1 MSIQPKSFFVSD
13 FYVFFL
19 DFRVRQGHFY
29 NFTELPLCFG
39 IILKYEACFL
49 SFAVSVLLD
58 FDQDL
63 ASLSLSLSSLLN
75 FDSPPW
81 IFSPAGVL
89 FWREALGHEFRE
101 FIGTRLPQPPQS
113 LTRVPYTLHFT
124 CAFCTCCYFGVLF
137 LIASDIAPFLLCS
150 YIDAHTVQHWMI
162 DLSPLAF
169 IWGFMGIIYH
179 WSFIVNIHSV

>member
-29 NFTELPLCFG
+29 NFTELPLWFG

-63 ASLSLSLSSLLN
+63 ASLSLSRPCSILILLPEFSLQLGSCSGGKPWAMSSE
-75 FDSPPW
+75 S
-81 IFSPAGVL
+81 S
-89 FWREALGHEFRE
+89 
-101 FIGTRLPQPPQS
+101 
-113 LTRVPYTLHFT
+113 
-124 CAFCTCCYFGVLF
+124 
-137 LIASDIAPFLLCS
+137 
-150 YIDAHTVQHWMI
+150 
-162 DLSPLAF
+162 
-169 IWGFMGIIYH
+169 
-179 WSFIVNIHSV
+179 